1 VLHSLVS
8 HRILP
13 NPSAATSQE
22 ATDEWATTVAWR
34 PVAYVGAMA
43 VKDRSLAVDRTRVLA
58 NVLCGV
64 DGTRSSYEA
73 VRQAASLA
81 APDGRLTLLA
91 VTGRTGSG
99 RYQGA
104 ALAPM
109 RARRALDRARRLA
122 RENGVNSSPELVD
135 TGPVVD
141 VVLDRAREHGLL
153 ALGAP
158 SMSRLAHLLIGGIAT
173 VAAHNLPCALLV
185 VRRRSAD
192 SRFNERILVASD
204 ALSRSDALVD
214 FAADLAQVRQASLIL
229 LHVASSESAIPAR
242 IVAQTERVRRTLGS
256 RSHVRVE
263 PGRAYSTIVE
273 TAAQEGASLIVLAS
287 RRVSGLRALGS
298 VSERVVHGAPCSI
311 LALRPEDLRA

>member
-1 VLHSLVS
+1 MAMT
-8 HRILP
+8 HRSP
-13 NPSAATSQE
+13 
-22 ATDEWATTVAWR
+22 TV
-34 PVAYVGAMA
+34 G
-43 VKDRSLAVDRTRVLA
+43 RTRFLA
-58 NVLCGV
+58 NALCGV

-81 APDGRLTLLA
+81 APDGHLTLLA

-104 ALAPM
+104 ALAPV

-122 RENGVNSSPELVD
+122 REGGVNSTPELVD

-185 VRRRSAD
+185 ARRHSAD
-192 SRFNERILVASD
+192 TRFDERIMVASD

-229 LHVASSESAIPAR
+229 LHAARSESAVPTR
-242 IVAQTERVRRTLGS
+242 IVAQTARVRRTLGS
-256 RSHVRVE
+256 RSRVRVE
-263 PGRAYSTIVE
+263 R
-273 TAAQEGASLIVLAS
+273 GAHT
-287 RRVSGLRALGS
+287 RRSPR
-298 VSERVVHGAPCSI
+298 
-311 LALRPEDLRA
+311 RPRRSACP